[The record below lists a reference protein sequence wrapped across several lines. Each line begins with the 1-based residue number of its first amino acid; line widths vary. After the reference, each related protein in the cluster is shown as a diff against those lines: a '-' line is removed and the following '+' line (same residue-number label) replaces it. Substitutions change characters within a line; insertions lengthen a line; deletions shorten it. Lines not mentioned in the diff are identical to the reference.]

1 MVPPPCQA
9 CQRALWCYQQW
20 YWRCFLPSSRLPPA
34 WWDIVSGWTTFRN
47 VLWLCMPQNGP
58 LLQNNLK
65 KHCLCR
71 STWKVI
77 VSREHVWLYFCVAFS
92 IYYSM
97 PPPNYKSQEPVDCQ
111 ALCKIESA
119 PFAQQLWL
127 NGVCVC
133 VSGVGKHVEQIPGK
147 YVFRCFRYLCII
159 YLQIYNI

>member
-1 MVPPPCQA
+1 MKKLYRCFEDKQIYIYVYMIYEHISYTRCFKMVPPPCQA
-9 CQRALWCYQQW
+9 CQRALWWYQQW

-97 PPPNYKSQEPVDCQ
+97 PPQTTKAKSPLTVRR
-111 ALCKIESA
+111 
-119 PFAQQLWL
+119 FAKSRVHPLPS
-127 NGVCVC
+127 NFG
-133 VSGVGKHVEQIPGK
+133 
-147 YVFRCFRYLCII
+147 
-159 YLQIYNI
+159 